1 MTGGEIATS
10 PPGPAAEAKQILV
23 VDDET
28 DLLATYE
35 RLLRRH
41 GYAVVPAASREA
53 GLCAVRSGRPALVI
67 TDLRLPDGDGLDVVH
82 AARASAPPMP
92 VIVVTGFPTAHARR
106 ATLAA
111 GASAF
116 LPKPFSSSELAGLV
130 LRLAPPD

>member
-1 MTGGEIATS
+1 VTGGEIATS

-53 GLCAVRSGRPALVI
+53 GLSAVRSGRPALVV

-82 AARASAPPMP
+82 AARASA
-92 VIVVTGFPTAHARR
+92 
-106 ATLAA
+106 
-111 GASAF
+111 F
-116 LPKPFSSSELAGLV
+116 LPKQWGVRSTPGRASSPHPAGRGMV
-130 LRLAPPD
+130 VAGAERRQIR